1 MKAWLVILIILVV
14 LSALFIIANIIYNK
28 FQNYIIRINE
38 VEGKIDETLRNKFD
52 NILKINNI
60 IKERIKTKKEL
71 VDDLEELKN
80 EDKSSFEIHRILT
93 ESYNKIDFVRKQY
106 KEASTSEE
114 INKLFYEINDMDESL
129 KAYIKFYNENIVG
142 YNSLIRKFPYNLVGI
157 VLKYEEKMFFDGKD
171 LNDDNIKDFKL

>member
-1 MKAWLVILIILVV
+1 MKAWIVILIILV
-14 LSALFIIANIIYNK
+14 LIFTIFIIANIIYNK
-28 FQNYIIRINE
+28 FQDYIIKINE
-38 VEGKIDETLRNKFD
+38 VEGKIDDTLRNKFD

-71 VDDLEELKN
+71 VDDLENLKN
-80 EDKSSFEIHRILT
+80 EDKSSFEIYRILT

-114 INKLFYEINDMDESL
+114 INKLFNEIDDMDESL

-142 YNSLIRKFPYNLVGI
+142 YNSLIRKFPYNIIGI
-157 VLKYEEKMFFDGKD
+157 ILKYEEKMFFDGKD
-171 LNDDNIKDFKL
+171 LNDENIKDFKL